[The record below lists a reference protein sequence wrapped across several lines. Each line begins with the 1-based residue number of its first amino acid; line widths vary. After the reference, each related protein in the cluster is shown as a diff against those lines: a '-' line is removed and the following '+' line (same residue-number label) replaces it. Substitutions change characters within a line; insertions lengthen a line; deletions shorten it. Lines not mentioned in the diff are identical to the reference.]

1 MKDLFTRFNF
11 TIFSM
16 LVSGSFLAGF
26 SVKTF
31 YVLVLGTGG
40 ATVRVTFIVYTFT
53 AWIIEV
59 TDPMAVIR
67 VIEACYMYRFE

>member
-1 MKDLFTRFNF
+1 
-11 TIFSM
+11 M

-31 YVLVLGTGG
+31 YILVLGTLGS
-40 ATVRVTFIVYTFT
+40 TVRVLLIVDTFMG
-53 AWIIEV
+53 WIIEV